1 MNEDIDL
8 SDEIT
13 VQPVRIMSDIDA
25 SRLVNQYISSK
36 QRYVSIAEL
45 AERTVLPFEQIER
58 VVKMIEPKD
67 D

>member
-1 MNEDIDL
+1 MNEDTDL